1 MDGAHD
7 MGGAKGFGPVVPEP
21 NEPVFHGDWER
32 RAFALTVA
40 MARPG
45 GWNIDMSRFA
55 RENRPPEDYLSKS
68 YFQIWLAGL
77 ETLMIERG
85 LVTREE
91 IEAGKVLLPPKPGVT
106 PIAPNEVTPAI
117 RRGGPTEREAKRPA
131 MFAVGETVRMK
142 DIHPVTHTRL
152 PQYVRGH
159 LGTIELNHGCHVFP
173 DTNSL
178 GKGEDPQWLYTVRFD
193 GPELWGKDADPTL
206 SVSVDAWESYLERQM
221 IGSTTV

>member
-7 MGGAKGFGPVVPEP
+7 MGGVKGFGPVVPEP
-21 NEPVFHGDWER
+21 NEPLFHGEWER

-55 RENRPPEDYLSKS
+55 RENRPPADYLSKT
-68 YFQIWLAGL
+68 YYEIWLAGL

-91 IEAGKVLLPPKPGVT
+91 IEAGKVLAPAKPGVK
-106 PIAPNEVTPAI
+106 PVPPRDITPAI
-117 RRGGPTEREAKRPA
+117 RRGGPTSRPA
-131 MFAVGETVRMK
+131 SAPALFNVGDVVRMK
-142 DIHPVTHTRL
+142 DIHPATHTRL

-159 LGTIELNHGCHVFP
+159 IGTIELNHGCHVFA
-173 DTNSL
+173 DVNSL

-193 GPELWGKDADPTL
+193 GRELWGRDGDPTL
-206 SVSVDAWESYLERQM
+206 TVSVDAWEPYLERA
-221 IGSTTV
+221 

>member
-7 MGGAKGFGPVVPEP
+7 MGGAKDFGPVVPEP

-91 IEAGKVLLPPKPGVT
+91 IEAGKVLSPPKPGVK

-159 LGTIELNHGCHVFP
+159 LGTVELNHGCHVFP

-193 GPELWGKDADPTL
+193 GPELWGQDADPTL
-206 SVSVDAWESYLERQM
+206 SVSVDAWESYLER
-221 IGSTTV
+221 V

>member
-7 MGGAKGFGPVVPEP
+7 MGGVKGFGPVVPEP
-21 NEPVFHGDWER
+21 NEPVFHDEWER

-77 ETLMIERG
+77 ETLMVERG

-91 IEAGKVLLPPKPGVT
+91 IEAGKVLTPPKPGVK
-106 PIAPNEVTPAI
+106 PVAPSEVSPAI
-117 RRGGPTEREAKRPA
+117 RKGGSTERTPKEPA
-131 MFAVGETVRMK
+131 RFNVGDTVRMK
-142 DIHPVTHTRL
+142 DIHPPTHTRL

-159 LGTIELNHGCHVFP
+159 LGTIEINHGCHVFA
-173 DTNSL
+173 DVHST
-178 GKGEDPQWLYTVRFD
+178 GTGEDPHWLYTVRFD
-193 GPELWGKDADPTL
+193 GRELWGKDGDPTL
-206 SVSVDAWESYLERQM
+206 SVSVDAWEPYLERP
-221 IGSTTV
+221 

>member
-106 PIAPNEVTPAI
+106 PIAPTEVTPAI
-117 RRGGPTEREAKRPA
+117 RRGGATEREAKRPA

-206 SVSVDAWESYLERQM
+206 SVSVDAWESYLER
-221 IGSTTV
+221 V

>member
-68 YFQIWLAGL
+68 YFHIWLAGL

-91 IEAGKVLLPPKPGVT
+91 IEAGKVLSPPKPGVK

-117 RRGGPTEREAKRPA
+117 RRGGPTEREANRPA

-206 SVSVDAWESYLERQM
+206 SVSVDAWESYLER
-221 IGSTTV
+221 V

>member
-91 IEAGKVLLPPKPGVT
+91 IEAGKVLSPPKPGVK
-106 PIAPNEVTPAI
+106 PIAPEEITPAI
-117 RRGGPTEREAKRPA
+117 RRGGPTERTPKAPA
-131 MFAVGETVRMK
+131 LFAIGETVRMK

-152 PQYVRGH
+152 PQYVRGR

-178 GKGEDPQWLYTVRFD
+178 GQGEDPQWLYTVRFD
-193 GPELWGKDADPTL
+193 GPELWGKDTDPTL
-206 SVSVDAWESYLERQM
+206 SVSVDAWDSYLER
-221 IGSTTV
+221 VR

>member
-91 IEAGKVLLPPKPGVT
+91 IEAGKVLSPPKPGVK

-159 LGTIELNHGCHVFP
+159 LGTVELNHGCHVFP

-206 SVSVDAWESYLERQM
+206 SVSVDAWESYLER
-221 IGSTTV
+221 V

>member
-91 IEAGKVLLPPKPGVT
+91 IEAGKLLSPPKPGVK
-106 PIAPNEVTPAI
+106 PIAPDEVTPAI
-117 RRGGPTEREAKRPA
+117 RRGGPTERAPKAPA
-131 MFAVGETVRMK
+131 LFAVGETVRMK

-206 SVSVDAWESYLERQM
+206 SVSVDAWESYLER
-221 IGSTTV
+221 V

>member
-7 MGGAKGFGPVVPEP
+7 MGGVKGFGPVVPEP
-21 NEPVFHGDWER
+21 NEPVFHDEWER

-55 RENRPPEDYLSKS
+55 RENRSPEDYLSKS

-91 IEAGKVLLPPKPGVT
+91 IEAGKVLSPPKAGAK
-106 PIAPNEVTPAI
+106 PIAPSEVTPAI
-117 RRGGPTEREAKRPA
+117 RRGGPTEREPTAPA
-131 MFAVGETVRMK
+131 MFAIGEKVRMK
-142 DIHPVTHTRL
+142 NIHPPTHTRL

-159 LGTIELNHGCHVFP
+159 LGTIELNHGCHVFA
-173 DTNSL
+173 DLHSL
-178 GKGEDPQWLYTVRFD
+178 GAGENPQWLYTIRFD
-193 GPELWGKDADPTL
+193 GPELWGKDADPTS
-206 SVSVDAWESYLERQM
+206 SVSVDAWESYLERP
-221 IGSTTV
+221 

>member
-7 MGGAKGFGPVVPEP
+7 MGGIKGFGPVVPEP
-21 NEPVFHGDWER
+21 NEPVFHAEWER

-40 MARPG
+40 MSRPG

-85 LVTREE
+85 LVTPEE
-91 IEAGKVLLPPKPGVT
+91 IETSKVLLPPKPGLNVIAPQDVT
-106 PIAPNEVTPAI
+106 PTI
-117 RRGGPTEREAKRPA
+117 RRGASTAREPKSPA
-131 MFAVGETVRMK
+131 MFAIGDTVRMK
-142 DIHPVTHTRL
+142 QIHPKTHTRL

-159 LGTIELNHGCHVFP
+159 IGIIEINHGCHVFA
-173 DTNSL
+173 DLNSL
-178 GKGEDPQWLYTVRFD
+178 GVPDNQQWLYTVKFD
-193 GPELWGKDADPTL
+193 GPELWGKDSDPTL
-206 SVSVDAWESYLERQM
+206 SISVDAWEYYLEH
-221 IGSTTV
+221 V

>member
-91 IEAGKVLLPPKPGVT
+91 IEAGKVLSPPKPGVK

-193 GPELWGKDADPTL
+193 GPELWGGDADPTL
-206 SVSVDAWESYLERQM
+206 SVSVDAWESYLER
-221 IGSTTV
+221 V

>member
-91 IEAGKVLLPPKPGVT
+91 IEAGKVLSPPKPGVT
-106 PIAPNEVTPAI
+106 PIAPTEVTPEPEPWSRYCRNQATRQPP
-117 RRGGPTEREAKRPA
+117 RRNGSRPA
-131 MFAVGETVRMK
+131 T
-142 DIHPVTHTRL
+142 
-152 PQYVRGH
+152 
-159 LGTIELNHGCHVFP
+159 C
-173 DTNSL
+173 
-178 GKGEDPQWLYTVRFD
+178 WLALFQRSSGAAIFS
-193 GPELWGKDADPTL
+193 P
-206 SVSVDAWESYLERQM
+206 
-221 IGSTTV
+221 

>member
-77 ETLMIERG
+77 ETLMIDRG

-91 IEAGKVLLPPKPGVT
+91 IEAGKVLSPPKPGVT

-117 RRGGPTEREAKRPA
+117 RRGGPTEREPKAPA
-131 MFAVGETVRMK
+131 TFAVGETVRMK

-152 PQYVRGH
+152 PQYVRGR

-173 DTNSL
+173 DVNSL
-178 GKGEDPQWLYTVRFD
+178 GKGEDPHWLYTVRFD
-193 GPELWGKDADPTL
+193 GRELWGKEGDPTL
-206 SVSVDAWESYLERQM
+206 SVSVDAWEPYLERA
-221 IGSTTV
+221 

>member
-7 MGGAKGFGPVVPEP
+7 MGGVKGFGPVVPEP
-21 NEPVFHGDWER
+21 DEPVFHGEWER

-55 RENRPPEDYLSKS
+55 RENRPPADYLSKS
-68 YFQIWLAGL
+68 YYEIWIAGL

-91 IEAGKVLLPPKPGVT
+91 IEAGKVLAPAKPGVK
-106 PIAPNEVTPAI
+106 PVPPENITPAI
-117 RRGGPTEREAKRPA
+117 RRGGRTSRPA
-131 MFAVGETVRMK
+131 TAPPLFDIGDVVRMK

-152 PQYVRGH
+152 PQYVRGRI
-159 LGTIELNHGCHVFP
+159 GTIELNHGCHVFA
-173 DTNSL
+173 DANSL

-193 GPELWGKDADPTL
+193 GRELWGKDGDPTL
-206 SVSVDAWESYLERQM
+206 TVSVDAWEPYLERA
-221 IGSTTV
+221 

>member
-21 NEPVFHGDWER
+21 NEPVFHGEWER

-40 MARPG
+40 MSRPG

-85 LVTREE
+85 LVTPEE
-91 IEAGKVLLPPKPGVT
+91 IEAGKVLSPPKPAVKSLPPHDVVPT
-106 PIAPNEVTPAI
+106 I
-117 RRGGPTEREAKRPA
+117 RRGASTERAATSPA
-131 MFAVGETVRMK
+131 LFAVGETVRMK
-142 DIHPVTHTRL
+142 EIHPPTHTRL

-159 LGTIELNHGCHVFP
+159 LGTIELNHGCHVFA
-173 DTNSL
+173 DLNSL
-178 GKGEDPQWLYTVRFD
+178 GVGENPQWLYTVRFD
-193 GPELWGKDADPTL
+193 GPELWGNDTDPTL
-206 SVSVDAWESYLERQM
+206 SISVDAWESYLERV
-221 IGSTTV
+221 G